1 MCSVGPGLENPALQW
16 LCTLMRFRALRHLTV
31 ITDWT
36 NKSLSILTLHL
47 VCFSGCCALFP
58 GLADVL
64 TTLCPGVDWVLT
76 LNRSRFTL
84 LHIVSLSLS
93 NKPCARWPMIRDC
106 FHSQSSSLEELKTSA
121 PRVWRKDIKAWF
133 GVLGVGSIC
142 VNVCI
147 KYLMISMKI
156 WRLWYVLCVWDI
168 KVWEVSVSD
177 CGFDKA
183 YGFLSVHI
191 CRLW

>member
-1 MCSVGPGLENPALQW
+1 MLGQDWKTLLYSDCVHWFSSAIQRSAASDSDHRLNKQVTEHLNLTSGVSLRMLCFISRSGRCVKDDVSWCGLSPDSQQEPIHTVAHSVAESLKQ
-16 LCTLMRFRALRHLTV
+16 ALRLLTR
-31 ITDWT
+31 DPWL
-36 NKSLSILTLHL
+36 LS
-47 VCFSGCCALFP
+47 FSE
-58 GLADVL
+58 
-64 TTLCPGVDWVLT
+64 
-76 LNRSRFTL
+76 
-84 LHIVSLSLS
+84 
-93 NKPCARWPMIRDC
+93 
-106 FHSQSSSLEELKTSA
+106 QLKTSA
-121 PRVWRKDIKAWF
+121 PCVWRKDMKARF

-147 KYLMISMKI
+147 KYLMISMKL